1 LTEVKKRCQHLAYVN
16 GTTSTA
22 KQSPYSN
29 ITHILCQQRGPA
41 VTGYTRNKPTTS
53 TD

>member
-1 LTEVKKRCQHLAYVN
+1 MVQQIQQNKFF
-16 GTTSTA
+16 
-22 KQSPYSN
+22 PYSK
-29 ITHILCQQRGPA
+29 IRHILCHQRGPA